1 MALRRNS
8 GITARESSG
17 ARRTYTDSMNDDPR
31 LTLARD
37 LDAEDPLASYRLL
50 FEGHDDDAIPAYL
63 DGNSLGRP
71 LKATTER
78 LTEFVRTQWGGR
90 LIRGWDEEWLQLP
103 ERVGDRIGTIALGA
117 GAGQCVVADSTSVL
131 LYKVIHAALAA
142 RPDRTEIVIER
153 DNFPTDR
160 FIVEA
165 IAADRGL
172 TVRWVESGYDAGPT
186 ADDVAGALGP
196 ETAVVVLSH
205 VAYRSAYIADM
216 LSITRSAHDAG
227 ALIVWDLSHSVGS
240 VPVQLDDCEAD
251 FAVGCSYKYLNGG
264 PGAPAWAY
272 VARRHHAG
280 LRQPI
285 QGWLGSADP
294 FAMGSGYQP
303 AEGIRRMVSGTP
315 PILGMLAL
323 QDMLDVL
330 EDVGMEAVRS
340 KSVKLT
346 SFALDSVEELMGADG
361 VKVASPRDPGQRG
374 SHITIDHPTFGTM
387 LSELW
392 SEGVIPDYRNPH
404 GLRLGLSPLST
415 SFEET
420 LVGVRAIAAKLR

>member
-1 MALRRNS
+1 MTN
-8 GITARESSG
+8 
-17 ARRTYTDSMNDDPR
+17 DSR
-31 LTLARD
+31 LAHARD
-37 LDAEDPLASYRLL
+37 LDAEDPLASCRPL
-50 FEGHDDDAIPAYL
+50 FEGHDDDAIAAYL

-71 LKATTER
+71 LKATTDR
-78 LTEFVRTQWGGR
+78 SPEFVRKQWGGR

-103 ERVGDRIGTIALGA
+103 QSVGDRIGRVALGA
-117 GAGQCVVADSTSVL
+117 EAGQCVVADSTSVL
-131 LYKVIHAALAA
+131 LYKVIRAALAA

-160 FIVEA
+160 FIVEG

-172 TVRWVESGYDAGPT
+172 TVRWVEAAYDAGPT
-186 ADDVAGALGP
+186 PEEVAGVLGP
-196 ETAVVVLSH
+196 DTAVVVLSH
-205 VAYRSAYIADM
+205 VAYRSAHIADM
-216 LSITRSAHDAG
+216 EAITRLTHDAG

-240 VPVQLDDCEAD
+240 VPVQLDACGAD

-272 VARRHHAG
+272 VARRHLAD
-280 LRQPI
+280 LVQPI

-294 FAMGSGYQP
+294 FGMGSSYQP
-303 AEGIRRMVSGTP
+303 ADGIRRMISGTP

-323 QDMLDVL
+323 QDMLDL
-330 EDVGMEAVRS
+330 IEGLGIDAVRA

-346 SFALDSVEELMGADG
+346 SFAIEAVDELMGPAG
-361 VKVASPRDPGQRG
+361 VKVASPRDAVQRG
-374 SHITIDHPTFGTM
+374 SHITIDHESFGTV
-387 LSELW
+387 LPGLW
-392 SEGVIPDYRNPH
+392 QEGVIPDFRNPD

-420 LVGVRAIAAKLR
+420 LVGIRAIAKRLPSKALD

>member
-1 MALRRNS
+1 MKN
-8 GITARESSG
+8 
-17 ARRTYTDSMNDDPR
+17 DSR
-31 LTLARD
+31 LALARD
-37 LDAEDPLASYRLL
+37 LDAGDPLASYRNL
-50 FEGHDDDAIPAYL
+50 FEGHDDAAIAAYL

-71 LKATTER
+71 LKATIQR
-78 LTEFVRTQWGGR
+78 LTEFVRVQWGGR

-103 ERVGDRIGTIALGA
+103 QTVGDRIGRIALGA
-117 GAGQCVVADSTSVL
+117 EAGQCVVADSTSVL
-131 LYKVIHAALAA
+131 LYKVIRAALAA
-142 RPDRTEIVIER
+142 RPERTEIVIER

-160 FIVEA
+160 FIVEG

-172 TVRWVESGYDAGPT
+172 SVRWVETAYDAGPT
-186 ADDVAGALGP
+186 HEEVAAALGQN
-196 ETAVVVLSH
+196 TAVVVLSH
-205 VAYRSAYIADM
+205 VAYRSAHIADM
-216 LSITRSAHDAG
+216 GAITQLAHDAG

-240 VPVQLDDCEAD
+240 VPVQLDACGAD

-272 VARRHHAG
+272 VARRHLAD
-280 LRQPI
+280 LQQPI

-294 FAMGSGYQP
+294 FGMGSGYQP

-323 QDMLDVL
+323 QDMLNVL
-330 EDVGMEAVRS
+330 EDAGMEAVRT

-346 SFALDSVEELMGADG
+346 SFAIETVEELMGDAG
-361 VKVASPRDPGQRG
+361 VKIASPRDPEQRG
-374 SHITIDHPTFGTM
+374 SHITIDHPSFSTM
-387 LSELW
+387 LPELW
-392 SEGVIPDYRNPH
+392 NDGVIPDFRNPD

-420 LVGVRAIAAKLR
+420 LVGIRAIAEKLGSNARLSS